1 MRKSQYDKLLELLTT
16 LFQATEILLNMSN
29 NDAQSELVGNIKN
42 FVNAILQYINSQNLE
57 QTCITELLLDFLNIL
72 EKPDN
77 ETALIETLNQID
89 SAFDKVTYEN
99 ISSELLQ
106 SEDNFSQY
114 IDLLKQATEE
124 GLCIFI
130 AVDDTPCGS
139 PNFTYELGE
148 KLCEIGLD
156 INLYDKWRCSY
167 CAILDGKTKIAEKIS
182 DSHSVELTH
191 MFGDTTVSLKSVAM
205 GIPDEFH
212 NSSIKIDNMQVAV
225 NQNRRGISFVVF
237 DKVNKSVLDSVIFDT
252 YRDSLPSAHNLS
264 KQINKFILE
273 HPEVAFIKCLM
284 PIFPKENLTAYE
296 QYIVD
301 NSITWEYFLKYPQM
315 APILLEYVEDV
326 KGVQE
331 ILTQPPLYRGSD
343 GARHFKDYKSRY
355 LNCINGRRVTVG
367 QPKHFKRTIYIMGN
381 CVTLGIGVRDDGTY
395 ASQLQRLLNE
405 NAAEEELIVENC
417 GKGFMG
423 LDDGKDTLATLKSL
437 PLRPGDIVIG
447 AEDIEYIESPEFDVR
462 SHKYGEIFLD
472 KTHLTEGGHRLVAE
486 GLFNTLKENNFF
498 REKASIPKKV
508 SSETT
513 ENTRDYGFS
522 SEQLEELDH
531 YKEHL
536 SILWK
541 EKMGQSENVGAIVM
555 NCNPFTLG
563 HRYLIEECSKKCEY
577 LIIFVV
583 QEDKSV
589 FPFEDRI
596 KLVQDGVSDLK
607 NVFVIGSGQFIIS
620 SLTFIGYFNK
630 TELQDRVVDSSDD
643 VTIFVREIAPA
654 AHIKVRFVGTEPLD
668 HVTNQYNRTL
678 EAMLPCYG
686 IRFQEIERKQ
696 LDGEVISAS
705 RVRKLLETNDW
716 DTIRKIVPDVT
727 FSYLQR
733 KYEK

>member
-57 QTCITELLLDFLNIL
+57 QTCIRELLLDFLNIL

-205 GIPDEFH
+205 GIPKEFH
-212 NSSIKIDNMQVAV
+212 SCSIEINNAQVAL
-225 NQNRRGISFVVF
+225 NRRGITFVIY
-237 DKVNKSVLDSVIFDT
+237 NKLNSIVLDSVTFDT
-252 YRDSLPSAHNLS
+252 YLAPIPGFHDMST
-264 KQINKFILE
+264 QINQFILA
-273 HPEVAFIKCLM
+273 HPEVAFVTCKR
-284 PIFPKENLTAYE
+284 PIFPRKNLTAHE
-296 QYIVD
+296 QYIAD
-301 NSITWEYFLKYPQM
+301 NLIEWRFFLENPKI
-315 APILLEYVEDV
+315 ADVLLNYVGDEE
-326 KGVQE
+326 GVQE
-331 ILTQPPLYRGSD
+331 VLTQPPLYRGGD
-343 GARHFKDYKSRY
+343 GARYFKDYKSRY
-355 LNCINGRRVTVG
+355 LNCINGHRVTIG
-367 QPKHFKRTIYIMGN
+367 QPKHFKRTIYIVGD
-381 CVTLGIGVRDDGTY
+381 CVALGIGVRDEGTY
-395 ASQLQRLLNE
+395 ASRLQRLLNE
-405 NAAEEELIVENC
+405 NAVEEELIVENY
-417 GKGFMG
+417 GMG
-423 LDDGKDTLATLKSL
+423 LLRMDDGKEILATLKSL
-437 PLRPGDIVIG
+437 PLKSGDIVIG
-447 AEDIEYIESPEFDVR
+447 IGNTEYPENPEFNVR
-462 SHKYGEIFLD
+462 PCKYGEIFLD
-472 KTHLTEGGHRLVAE
+472 RYHLTEGGHRLVAE

-522 SEQLEELDH
+522 SEQLEELEH